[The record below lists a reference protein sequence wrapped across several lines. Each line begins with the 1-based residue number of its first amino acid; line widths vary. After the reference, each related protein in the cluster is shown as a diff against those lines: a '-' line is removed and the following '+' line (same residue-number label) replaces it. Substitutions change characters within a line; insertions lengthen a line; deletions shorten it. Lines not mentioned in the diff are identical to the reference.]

1 MAVGARSGADTRAVR
16 RAWLVLAQ
24 RSPGLPSGRLTAGSE
39 ISASGANASV
49 PETWIGRSVELMCI
63 PGASKECTNGI
74 FQEVNDRG
82 IVLSVN
88 THVWHPA
95 QSLFYPRSAVI
106 RLSEEQD
113 G

>member
-1 MAVGARSGADTRAVR
+1 MF
-16 RAWLVLAQ
+16 
-24 RSPGLPSGRLTAGSE
+24 
-39 ISASGANASV
+39 
-49 PETWIGRSVELMCI
+49 I
-63 PGASKECTNGI
+63 PGASTECTNGI

-95 QSLFYPRSAVI
+95 QSLFYPRRAVI